1 MHDACFR
8 IYQLLLAT
16 QFCLQ
21 TMDSAHLMCLHH
33 RIKKN
38 KELYLLE
45 QLYGYQSFRPGQ
57 LEAIQSIMKQKDTLI
72 KIPTGGGKSV
82 IYTVA
87 AVLSQ
92 GLTVVIEPL
101 KFIMEEQVEMLCQ
114 KYDLAFFYNS
124 SLADTGMEYVLNE
137 LSRQDFPYVLLF
149 TSPECIV
156 SEKLLAVLH
165 KWNEI
170 GKL

>member
-1 MHDACFR
+1 MPLSSN
-8 IYQLLLAT
+8 QE
-16 QFCLQ
+16 
-21 TMDSAHLMCLHH
+21 
-33 RIKKN
+33 N

-82 IYTVA
+82 IIRSGCS
-87 AVLSQ
+87 SQ
-92 GLTVVIEPL
+92 SRSYCGHRAL
-101 KFIMEEQVEMLCQ
+101 KEQVEKLCQ
-114 KYDLAFFYNS
+114 KHVLAFFYNS
-124 SLADTGMEYVLNE
+124 SLTDAEMEYVLNE
-137 LSRQDFPYVLLF
+137 LSRQDLPYVLLF

-156 SEKLLAVLH
+156 SEKLLVVLH

-170 GKL
+170 GKLSFVAIDEAHCIDVWGVGFCPDYIKLGTLRT

>member
-1 MHDACFR
+1 MFQNLPTTVSNTVLPPDHGQSTFNVPLSSN
-8 IYQLLLAT
+8 QE
-16 QFCLQ
+16 
-21 TMDSAHLMCLHH
+21 
-33 RIKKN
+33 N

-101 KFIMEEQVEMLCQ
+101 KFIMEEQVEKLRQ
-114 KYDLAFFYNS
+114 KHVLAFFYNS
-124 SLADTGMEYVLNE
+124 SLTDTE
-137 LSRQDFPYVLLF
+137 LR
-149 TSPECIV
+149 
-156 SEKLLAVLH
+156 
-165 KWNEI
+165 
-170 GKL
+170 